1 MWGWRHK
8 AQEDYKADANMKG
21 LSALGLMR
29 RLNAWCKFNG
39 YTLNPAELQHPNEK
53 RIIRKL
59 AEKTVEM
66 IYSQTKNVINYDN
79 VDDRP
84 F

>member
-1 MWGWRHK
+1 
-8 AQEDYKADANMKG
+8 MKG
-21 LSALGLMR
+21 LSALGFMR
-29 RLNAWCKFNG
+29 KLNAWCKFNG
-39 YTLNPAELQHPNEK
+39 YTLNSAELQNPNEK
-53 RIIRKL
+53 WIIRKP
-59 AEKTVEM
+59 AGKNFEM